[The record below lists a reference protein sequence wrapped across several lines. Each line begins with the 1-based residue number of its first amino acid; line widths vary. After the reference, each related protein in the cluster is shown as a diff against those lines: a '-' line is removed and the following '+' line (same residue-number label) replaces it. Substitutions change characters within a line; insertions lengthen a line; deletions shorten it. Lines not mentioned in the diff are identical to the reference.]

1 MTLMT
6 ICSTIAV
13 VVSLLGGAI
22 AYPKLRPYW
31 EEYQGKRKVRRAI
44 ATYEEIQSAIS
55 EGCDRAID
63 AVFPRRGESSKSLDE
78 LLYILYS
85 CYPEDEWDKEEI
97 SEQDAAK
104 LLEISR
110 SAVYSLLLE
119 YSREYPI
126 LFNSDDPLKALE
138 QIKEG
143 AVESFF
149 GLQEGAILR
158 YLFATL
164 RDRIPTPPQ
173 PKSETQKVEEAID
186 FLLDFFPEEAEV
198 LESYSATEYPDLHP
212 QERLLCLLQR
222 MASGFPSPSQV
233 YGFRDRDQLGGELI
247 YKSLYQNED
256 AKNPGVFTPQ
266 DFCSRYLDGNPNP
279 RSVSI
284 LLDYYEL
291 AQEVISS
298 RDEDDVSGVSVG
310 DDLRRMVTLM
320 ASRSRQ
326 LLTGSDEVA
335 GRLLLSIDPILDKYN
350 QHRIQSLGL
359 NCQPKGIKAIDELV
373 PPSDKEIV
381 RTATRQLYYPVFFLP
396 EFLDETQEGLP
407 LNWQESMVEFK
418 VLVSSALGDR
428 VQGMGRK
435 AIPGVLQMLADSFS
449 PHRNKAMPEE
459 ESEVPARENEWEGG
473 REKSRVYISL
483 PMRGEDTPEPDEQSM
498 AYLRRVED
506 CLRSYDKN
514 FCGNLGVETV
524 NMKFWTLRIP
534 SDQIQGFCNR
544 LLVIESERAHRH
556 YLPVEVEVDG
566 VYTPITQWICR
577 ITIQSL
583 KADNEL
589 AIASALMKLN
599 ESPILRD
606 PSVSFEHLGQTEEDN
621 FEGEYYSEKLPIILP
636 VIRDILTECNITG
649 YSIFISKSC
658 FDETREEMRYLI
670 VVAEDLDTDHASV
683 TVKGTLDELEPVV
696 NAVRWLAFNPP
707 QDSPRKGIV
716 QLPAWEQDE
725 TLKTYVW
732 LFEEASPVMPDVAL
746 IQDRLDELKRM
757 DVEGC
762 RMDFS
767 KEDPAH
773 TFFSCKYRVRFVC
786 ESRKHEVNLYKA
798 IYRLAEQ
805 DLLNISSLQVLVTAS
820 ESRVFADPETNL
832 ISWPR
837 YRPLRRALLESDRW
851 MPKLT
856 FDISE
861 DYEHRSASVWI
872 SAETLSNTMA
882 TALFDV
888 ASGCEV
894 ADVRLDRF
902 GGDRDVMRFDFILKP
917 VTHPDSEMELRID
930 RFAIEVRSLINPV
943 DHPNYEVC
951 ERPIFWMMLKAG
963 DLKFHPI
970 TEWRGGID
978 VPFDDN

>member
-1 MTLMT
+1 MILIKT
-6 ICSTIAV
+6 ISIIAV
-13 VVSLLGGAI
+13 VISLVGGAV

-31 EEYQGKRKVRRAI
+31 EEYQSKRKVRKAI

-55 EGCDRAID
+55 EGCTRAID
-63 AVFPRRGESSKSLDE
+63 SVFPHRGESTKDLDE

-85 CYPEDEWDKEEI
+85 YYPEELRESEAI
-97 SEQDAAK
+97 SEEDAAT

-110 SAVYSLLLE
+110 SAVYSLILE
-119 YSREYPI
+119 YCQEYPLI
-126 LFNSDDPLKALE
+126 YNSGDTLKTLE
-138 QIKEG
+138 QIKEEY
-143 AVESFF
+143 VESFF
-149 GLQEGAILR
+149 GLQEGAVLR
-158 YLFATL
+158 YLFARL
-164 RDRIPTPPQ
+164 RDRLPTPPQ
-173 PKSETQKVEEAID
+173 PKPESKKVEEAID
-186 FLLDFFPEEAEV
+186 FLLDFFPEESEA

-222 MASGFPSPSQV
+222 IAIGFPSPSEV
-233 YGFRDRDQLGGELI
+233 YGFRERDQLGGELI

-256 AKNPGVFTPQ
+256 TKNPGVFTLE
-266 DFCSRYLDGNPNP
+266 DFLSRYLDGNPNP

-298 RDEDDVSGVSVG
+298 READDLSGISLK

-359 NCQPKGIKAIDELV
+359 NCQPKGIKAINELV
-373 PPSDKEIV
+373 PPSEKEIV
-381 RTATRQLYYPVFFLP
+381 RTATRQLYYPVFFIP
-396 EFLDETQEGLP
+396 ELLDATQEDLP
-407 LNWQESMVEFK
+407 SNWQEPMVEFK
-418 VLVSSALGDR
+418 GLVSSVLGDR
-428 VQGMGRK
+428 AQGMGMQ
-435 AIPGVLQMLADSFS
+435 AIPKVLPMLADSFS
-449 PHRNKAMPEE
+449 PAPQELNAEVPDPVERQVSNIVVKLPIRKKEGE
-459 ESEVPARENEWEGG
+459 ESDDRA
-473 REKSRVYISL
+473 I
-483 PMRGEDTPEPDEQSM
+483 
-498 AYLRRVED
+498 AYRRRVED
-506 CLRSYDKN
+506 CLTGYD
-514 FCGNLGVETV
+514 CRDRVLVNLDAE
-524 NMKFWTLRIP
+524 NQWSLSIP
-534 SDQIQGFCNR
+534 SDQVEGFLNR
-544 LLVIESERAHRH
+544 LLSIEEERAHSY
-556 YLPVEVEVDG
+556 YLPMEVEVDG
-566 VYTPITQWICR
+566 KYTPLTQGICD
-577 ITIQSL
+577 ISIKHLES
-583 KADNEL
+583 DNEL
-589 AIASALMKLN
+589 AIATALMKLN

-621 FEGEYYSEKLPIILP
+621 FEGAYYSEKLPIILP
-636 VIRDILTECNITG
+636 VIRDILNGCNITA
-649 YSIFISKSC
+649 YSIFISKPY

-670 VVAEDLDTDHASV
+670 VVAEDLDTDQASV

-696 NAVRWLAFNPP
+696 SAVHWLAFNPP
-707 QDSPRKGIV
+707 QESPRKCGFQI
-716 QLPAWEQDE
+716 PSWEQDE

-732 LFEEASPVMPDVAL
+732 LFEEASAVMPDVG
-746 IQDRLDELKRM
+746 IVQDRLDELKRM

-767 KEDPAH
+767 KEDPDFK
-773 TFFSCKYRVRFVC
+773 FFPRKYRVRFVC

-805 DLLNISSLQVLVTAS
+805 DLLNVGSLQVLVTAS

-837 YRPLRRALLESDRW
+837 YRPLRQALLESDRW

-856 FDISE
+856 FDICE

-872 SAETLSNTMA
+872 SAETLSNTMI

-888 ASGCEV
+888 AHGCEV

-917 VTHPDSEMELRID
+917 VTHPDSEMEMRLD
-930 RFAIEVRSLINPV
+930 RFATEVRSLINPV

-978 VPFDDN
+978 IPFDDN